1 MRGLRLLF
9 ILQLC
14 TLLGAQRTDLD
25 NPLFLQLY
33 SQFRSFFFRAFGG
46 RSSEVPT
53 SVDRLRPGDIDI
65 IGGMGDSLTAGNAIF
80 AKNIF
85 EIAIESRGAS
95 GSSGGQGTWRTY
107 TTLPNILKE
116 FNPKLIGYALGDSY
130 TTHRASQFDVAEA
143 GAMSRDMPFMA
154 EYLVN
159 RLRKDPRVD
168 IKKDWKLIT
177 VMIGSNDFCINI
189 CAVSLPRS
197 ILDDHK
203 KDLVKTLRILRDN
216 LPRTIVALILPP
228 HLRSLVEAQDNTNI
242 LKCYLLTRFEC
253 SCLFN
258 LQFRSM
264 RAEYYEIMESMILT
278 RSRKFYDKLIW
289 ILLKAI
295 FKINHLS
302 QNCLFRLYSVFD
314 YRWQDLEETIADY
327 PEFHTND
334 FTVVALPSL
343 ENIWFPKCKD
353 GNVDPSYFAVDCFH
367 VTQKTNAL
375 YGNALWNNLLEP
387 HGNKSREWVP
397 THKKFLCPTPER
409 PFLMTRKNSRRSNN
423 L

>member
-33 SQFRSFFFRAFGG
+33 SQFRSFFFRAFVNRIETRRIDDESSVNNLQDEIPPDVPFPCNVTGG

-264 RAEYYEIMESMILT
+264 RAEYYEIME
-278 RSRKFYDKLIW
+278 
-289 ILLKAI
+289 
-295 FKINHLS
+295 
-302 QNCLFRLYSVFD
+302 
-314 YRWQDLEETIADY
+314 RWQDLEETIADY